1 MVVNITGSRLK
12 GAFLFAKECDV
23 NVLFTELT
31 LQLILEN
38 VLENIVSNS
47 RSCKVKE

>member
-1 MVVNITGSRLK
+1 MVVNITGARVK
-12 GAFLFAKECDV
+12 GAFRFTKKCDV

-31 LQLILEN
+31 LQLR
-38 VLENIVSNS
+38 LENIVSNS

>member
-1 MVVNITGSRLK
+1 MVVNITGARVK
-12 GAFLFAKECDV
+12 GDFRFSKKCDV

-31 LQLILEN
+31 LQLKQ
-38 VLENIVSNS
+38 NIVSNS